1 LDEKRRF
8 AWKGALFDLAL
19 ASRALRKGEGF
30 VRTPNVKYIEY
41 VNPPYA
47 VEPGTRR
54 GPAEVAMAL
63 QRAHELFASP
73 RYVIHDLFDRGDAVV
88 ALLRF
93 YAHGR
98 GSESEAVH
106 EQAHIWTIRNGRIV
120 RYGWG
125 RDWDQALEAV
135 GLQE

>member
-1 LDEKRRF
+1 MSRENMDLVRRIYE
-8 AWKGALFDLAL
+8 
-19 ASRALRKGEGF
+19 EGLIYRDPEGLIAELGT
-30 VRTPNVKYIEY
+30 RTSNTSTPPN
-41 VNPPYA
+41 A

-54 GPAEVAMAL
+54 GPDEVAKAL
-63 QRAHELFASP
+63 RRAHELFASP

-98 GSESEAVH
+98 GSEGEAVH

-120 RYGWG
+120 RYEWG
-125 RDWDQALEAV
+125 RGWDQALEAA
-135 GLQE
+135 GLRE